1 MRTQIRDRPG
11 ALVELLTLIA
21 GERVNV
27 IDVAHLRE
35 GFEIPLGDTAVELLL
50 QTRDEEHCLEVLA
63 RLEEWGFPTERL
75 R

>member
-1 MRTQIRDRPG
+1 VIV
-11 ALVELLTLIA
+11 LV
-21 GERVNV
+21 
-27 IDVAHLRE
+27 VAHLRE

-63 RLEEWGFPTERL
+63 RLEEWGFLTERL